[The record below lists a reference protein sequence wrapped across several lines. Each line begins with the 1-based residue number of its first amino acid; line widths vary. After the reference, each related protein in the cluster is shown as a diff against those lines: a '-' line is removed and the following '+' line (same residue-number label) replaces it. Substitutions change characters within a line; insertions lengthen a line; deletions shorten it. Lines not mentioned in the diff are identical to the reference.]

1 MAVGSYLKC
10 KRYIDSHS
18 VKVELPVKRKIYP
31 VVTITRET
39 GAGVQMVCK
48 ELIKLLEDI
57 SDEDG
62 INWTYF
68 DRELIYK
75 VIEDHNLP
83 QQLREFMK
91 EDKNKP
97 VKSMVYEI
105 LGLHPSHWTLLHK
118 TTETVLQLARMGKA
132 IIVGRGSNIITAKM
146 KNAFHLRL
154 VAPMEDR
161 IQHVMEFTNLS
172 RSNAVDF
179 IKREEAQRRRYLKSN
194 FSEDVRN
201 PHIYHLIINTGL
213 MSYKE
218 AARVIANTLVDRYP
232 DVFSTGE

>member
-10 KRYIDSHS
+10 KRYIESHS
-18 VKVELPVKRKIYP
+18 TKVEPAVKRRVYP
-31 VVTITRET
+31 CITVTRET
-39 GAGVQMVCK
+39 GAGVQMVSK
-48 ELIKLLEDI
+48 ELIKLLEEI
-57 SDEDG
+57 SDNDG

-68 DRELIYK
+68 DRTLIHK

-97 VKSMVYEI
+97 VRSMVYEI

-118 TTETVLQLARMGKA
+118 TTETVLQLARMGKT

-146 KNAFHLRL
+146 KNTFHLRF
-154 VAPMEDR
+154 VAPMEIR
-161 IQHVMEFTNLS
+161 IQHVMEFTNMS
-172 RSNAVDF
+172 RSEAVDF

-194 FSEDVRN
+194 FSEDVRD
-201 PHIYHLIINTGL
+201 PHLYHLIINTGL

-218 AARVIANTLVDRYP
+218 AAKVIANTLVDRYP

>member
-18 VKVELPVKRKIYP
+18 TKAEPVVKRKIYP
-31 VVTITRET
+31 CITITRET

-146 KNAFHLRL
+146 KNVFHLRL

>member
-18 VKVELPVKRKIYP
+18 TKAEPVVKRKIYP
-31 VVTITRET
+31 CITITRET

-146 KNAFHLRL
+146 KNVFHLRL

-218 AARVIANTLVDRYP
+218 AARVIANTLIDRYP
-232 DVFSTGE
+232 QVFSNGE